1 MLQDPVDAVTDDER
15 VFAAVMIVL
24 SVLIFVL
31 VFRSERSGSS

>member
-1 MLQDPVDAVTDDER
+1 MLQDPVDAVIGDER